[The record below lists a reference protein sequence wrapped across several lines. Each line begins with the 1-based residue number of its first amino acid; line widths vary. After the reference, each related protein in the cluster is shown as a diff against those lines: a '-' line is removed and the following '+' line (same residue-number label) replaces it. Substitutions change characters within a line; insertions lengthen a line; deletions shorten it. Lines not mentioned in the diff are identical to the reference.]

1 MLPMFKYD
9 NRFCGWNTA
18 IVVLLAVFV
27 VAPAAAEEEVDALWA
42 ALTGGK
48 LDFAFRLRY
57 EHVDDEAL
65 RAGSKLDNADD
76 ARLPHRHVSQ
86 VQRIPSVRGGRCLI
100 GRLS

>member
-48 LDFAFRLRY
+48 PDFAFR
-57 EHVDDEAL
+57 
-65 RAGSKLDNADD
+65 
-76 ARLPHRHVSQ
+76 
-86 VQRIPSVRGGRCLI
+86 
-100 GRLS
+100 